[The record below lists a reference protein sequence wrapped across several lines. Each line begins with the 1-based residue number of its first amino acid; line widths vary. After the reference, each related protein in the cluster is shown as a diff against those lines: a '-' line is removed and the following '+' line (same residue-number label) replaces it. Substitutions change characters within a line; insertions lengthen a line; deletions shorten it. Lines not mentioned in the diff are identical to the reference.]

1 MINFLIYHHSQ
12 KYSFTRRPNTQLYM
26 QFACYRK
33 QKIKKFIN
41 PQSRQQQNA
50 SPSPYHPIDTTSH
63 IPTPQN
69 TEPHIGSASHIPTPQ
84 NTEPY
89 RLSPSHP
96 QHRQIQKST
105 SAQPPTS
112 QHRRIQNPI
121 GSALH
126 IPNTAKY
133 RNPHRHNLPHPN
145 TAEYNHKSTTSRH
158 HNQELLKKSPRGVQR
173 GRGFTA
179 PLRFSFFPK
188 KEYIV

>member
-50 SPSPYHPIDTTSH
+50 SPSPYHPIGTT
-63 IPTPQN
+63 
-69 TEPHIGSASHIPTPQ
+69 SHIPTPQ

-112 QHRRIQNPI
+112 PTPQN
-121 GSALH
+121 
-126 IPNTAKY
+126 T
-133 RNPHRHNLPHPN
+133 
-145 TAEYNHKSTTSRH
+145 TTSQQPPVTTTK
-158 HNQELLKKSPRGVQR
+158 NSLKKSPRGVQR

>member
-50 SPSPYHPIDTTSH
+50 SPSPYHPIGTTSH

-112 QHRRIQNPI
+112 PTPQN
-121 GSALH
+121 
-126 IPNTAKY
+126 T
-133 RNPHRHNLPHPN
+133 
-145 TAEYNHKSTTSRH
+145 TTSQQPPVTTTK
-158 HNQELLKKSPRGVQR
+158 NSLKKSPRGVQR

>member
-1 MINFLIYHHSQ
+1 MH
-12 KYSFTRRPNTQLYM
+12 PNIQLYM

-50 SPSPYHPIDTTSH
+50 SPSPYHPIGTT
-63 IPTPQN
+63 
-69 TEPHIGSASHIPTPQ
+69 SHIPTPQ

-112 QHRRIQNPI
+112 PTPQN
-121 GSALH
+121 
-126 IPNTAKY
+126 T
-133 RNPHRHNLPHPN
+133 
-145 TAEYNHKSTTSRH
+145 TTSQQPPVTTTK
-158 HNQELLKKSPRGVQR
+158 NSLKKARGVCR
-173 GRGFTA
+173 GAVALRTLCGFH
-179 PLRFSFFPK
+179 FSPK
-188 KEYIV
+188 KNISSNKQIFFFRLFLNTFIQTLQKI

>member
-12 KYSFTRRPNTQLYM
+12 KYSFTRHPNTQLYM

-50 SPSPYHPIDTTSH
+50 SPSPYHPIGTT
-63 IPTPQN
+63 
-69 TEPHIGSASHIPTPQ
+69 SHIPTPQ

-112 QHRRIQNPI
+112 QHRRIQPQVN
-121 GSALH
+121 
-126 IPNTAKY
+126 
-133 RNPHRHNLPHPN
+133 NLPSPQP
-145 TAEYNHKSTTSRH
+145 STPS
-158 HNQELLKKSPRGVQR
+158 KKARGVCR
-173 GRGFTA
+173 GAVALRPLCGFH
-179 PLRFSFFPK
+179 FSPK
-188 KEYIV
+188 KNISSNKQIFFFRLFLNTFIQTLQKI

>member
-50 SPSPYHPIDTTSH
+50 SPSPYHPIGTTSH

-69 TEPHIGSASHIPTPQ
+69 TEPHIGSASHLPTPQ

-112 QHRRIQNPI
+112 QHRRIQPQVN
-121 GSALH
+121 
-126 IPNTAKY
+126 
-133 RNPHRHNLPHPN
+133 NLPSPQP
-145 TAEYNHKSTTSRH
+145 STPS
-158 HNQELLKKSPRGVQR
+158 KKARGVCR
-173 GRGFTA
+173 GAVALRPLCGFH
-179 PLRFSFFPK
+179 FSPK
-188 KEYIV
+188 KNISSNKQIFFFRLFLNTFIQTLQKI

>member
-50 SPSPYHPIDTTSH
+50 SPSPYHPIGTTSH

-69 TEPHIGSASHIPTPQ
+69 TT
-84 NTEPY
+84 
-89 RLSPSHP
+89 
-96 QHRQIQKST
+96 T
-105 SAQPPTS
+105 SQQPPV
-112 QHRRIQNPI
+112 
-121 GSALH
+121 
-126 IPNTAKY
+126 
-133 RNPHRHNLPHPN
+133 
-145 TAEYNHKSTTSRH
+145 TTTKHSF
-158 HNQELLKKSPRGVQR
+158 KKSPRGVQR

-179 PLRFSFFPK
+179 PLRFSTASQSKKTRPSAKKSKIKPK
-188 KEYIV
+188 TNHTINKEKENHKEK

>member
-50 SPSPYHPIDTTSH
+50 SPSPYHPIGTTSH

-112 QHRRIQNPI
+112 QHRRIQPQVN
-121 GSALH
+121 
-126 IPNTAKY
+126 
-133 RNPHRHNLPHPN
+133 NLPSPQPR
-145 TAEYNHKSTTSRH
+145 TP
-158 HNQELLKKSPRGVQR
+158 LKQSPRGVQR

-179 PLRFSFFPK
+179 PLRFSFSPK
-188 KEYIV
+188 KNISSNKQIFFFRLFLNTFIQTLQKI

>member
-50 SPSPYHPIDTTSH
+50 SPSPYHPIGTT
-63 IPTPQN
+63 
-69 TEPHIGSASHIPTPQ
+69 SHIPTPQ

-158 HNQELLKKSPRGVQR
+158 HNQALLQKKPEGCAEGPWLYGPFAVFIFPQKRIYRLINKYS
-173 GRGFTA
+173 
-179 PLRFSFFPK
+179 FSVFF
-188 KEYIV
+188 

>member
-50 SPSPYHPIDTTSH
+50 SPSPYHPIGTT
-63 IPTPQN
+63 
-69 TEPHIGSASHIPTPQ
+69 SHIPTPQ

-112 QHRRIQNPI
+112 PIPQN
-121 GSALH
+121 
-126 IPNTAKY
+126 T
-133 RNPHRHNLPHPN
+133 
-145 TAEYNHKSTTSRH
+145 TTSQQPPVTTTK
-158 HNQELLKKSPRGVQR
+158 NSFKKKPEGCAEGPWLYGPFAVFIFPQKRIYRLINKYS
-173 GRGFTA
+173 
-179 PLRFSFFPK
+179 FSVFF
-188 KEYIV
+188 

>member
-112 QHRRIQNPI
+112 PIPQN
-121 GSALH
+121 
-126 IPNTAKY
+126 T
-133 RNPHRHNLPHPN
+133 
-145 TAEYNHKSTTSRH
+145 TTSQQPPVTTTK
-158 HNQELLKKSPRGVQR
+158 NSFKKKPEGCAEGPWLYGPFAVFIFPQKRIYRLINKYS
-173 GRGFTA
+173 
-179 PLRFSFFPK
+179 FSVFF
-188 KEYIV
+188 

>member
-12 KYSFTRRPNTQLYM
+12 KYSFTRRPNIQLYM

-41 PQSRQQQNA
+41 PQSKQQQNA
-50 SPSPYHPIDTTSH
+50 SPAPYHPIGTT
-63 IPTPQN
+63 
-69 TEPHIGSASHIPTPQ
+69 SHIPTPQ

-112 QHRRIQNPI
+112 QHRRIQPQVN
-121 GSALH
+121 
-126 IPNTAKY
+126 
-133 RNPHRHNLPHPN
+133 NLPSPQP
-145 TAEYNHKSTTSRH
+145 STPS
-158 HNQELLKKSPRGVQR
+158 KKARGVCR
-173 GRGFTA
+173 GAVALRPLCGFH
-179 PLRFSFFPK
+179 FSPK
-188 KEYIV
+188 KNISSNKQIFFSRLFLNTFIQTLQKI

>member
-50 SPSPYHPIDTTSH
+50 SPSPYHPIGTT
-63 IPTPQN
+63 
-69 TEPHIGSASHIPTPQ
+69 SHIPTPQ

-112 QHRRIQNPI
+112 QHRRIQPQVN
-121 GSALH
+121 
-126 IPNTAKY
+126 
-133 RNPHRHNLPHPN
+133 NLPSPQP
-145 TAEYNHKSTTSRH
+145 STPS
-158 HNQELLKKSPRGVQR
+158 KKARGVCR
-173 GRGFTA
+173 GAVALRPLCGFH
-179 PLRFSFFPK
+179 FSPK
-188 KEYIV
+188 KNISSNKQIFFFRLFLNTFIQTLQKI

>member
-50 SPSPYHPIDTTSH
+50 SPSPYHPIGTTSH

-84 NTEPY
+84 NTTTSQQPPVTTTKNSLKKKPEGCAEGPWLYGPFAVFIFPQKRIY
-89 RLSPSHP
+89 RL
-96 QHRQIQKST
+96 I
-105 SAQPPTS
+105 
-112 QHRRIQNPI
+112 N
-121 GSALH
+121 
-126 IPNTAKY
+126 KY
-133 RNPHRHNLPHPN
+133 
-145 TAEYNHKSTTSRH
+145 S
-158 HNQELLKKSPRGVQR
+158 
-173 GRGFTA
+173 
-179 PLRFSFFPK
+179 FSVFF
-188 KEYIV
+188 

>member
-1 MINFLIYHHSQ
+1 
-12 KYSFTRRPNTQLYM
+12 M

-41 PQSRQQQNA
+41 PNPGNSKTPRR
-50 SPSPYHPIDTTSH
+50 PLTT
-63 IPTPQN
+63 
-69 TEPHIGSASHIPTPQ
+69 
-84 NTEPY
+84 
-89 RLSPSHP
+89 L
-96 QHRQIQKST
+96 

-133 RNPHRHNLPHPN
+133 RNPHRLSLPHPN
-145 TAEYNHKSTTSRH
+145 TAEYRTLSAQPFTSPTPPNTEIHIGTTSH
-158 HNQELLKKSPRGVQR
+158 IPTPQNTTTSQQPPVTTTKHSFKKSPRGVQR

-179 PLRFSFFPK
+179 PLRFSFSQ

>member
-50 SPSPYHPIDTTSH
+50 SPSPYHPIGTT
-63 IPTPQN
+63 
-69 TEPHIGSASHIPTPQ
+69 SHIPTPQ

-112 QHRRIQNPI
+112 QHRRIQPQVN
-121 GSALH
+121 
-126 IPNTAKY
+126 
-133 RNPHRHNLPHPN
+133 NLPSPQP
-145 TAEYNHKSTTSRH
+145 STPS
-158 HNQELLKKSPRGVQR
+158 KKARGVCR
-173 GRGFTA
+173 GAVALRPLCGFH
-179 PLRFSFFPK
+179 FPK